1 TIEIRGFNLDGL
13 SLAAIVSLMVLGA
26 IMVSS
31 ASISLADQEMGE
43 PLFYLL
49 RQLGALAIGCALAVA
64 VMHIPTDYW
73 YRIDWFRTDWVLLLG
88 ALALLASVFLPGLG
102 YTANNSTRWLDLGPI
117 TLQPSEPARVFL
129 VLYLASYIVR
139 HQKDLGRNLIGFI
152 KPLLAVAI
160 ACALLLKEPDF
171 GAAVVLTATSL
182 GMLFIGGARLR
193 DFALSVL
200 GAAGGLV
207 ALAFTSPYRLERLKT
222 FLDPWADPFGSGFQ
236 LTQSLIAIGR
246 GDWFGVGL
254 GDSVQKLFYL
264 PEAHTDFVF
273 AVLAEELGFAGV
285 TLVVALFG
293 VVVYR
298 AIALGPKASELGMP
312 FHGLVSTGLA
322 LALGLQAFINMG
334 VNMGLLPTKG
344 LTLPLISYG
353 RTSAVVTL
361 ISLGLL
367 FRIQHEVRVAGLR
380 AEAREQRK
388 SRR

>member
-1 TIEIRGFNLDGL
+1 MNQTLTIRGFSVDSP
-13 SLAAIVSLMVLGA
+13 SLAAVIALMVLGT

-31 ASISLADQEMGE
+31 ASISLADQELGE
-43 PLFYLL
+43 PLFFLL
-49 RQLGALAIGCALAVA
+49 RQLGALGIGCLAAIIVA
-64 VMHIPTDYW
+64 MIPMNF
-73 YRIDWFRTDWVLLLG
+73 WFRMNWVLLLG
-88 ALALLASVFLPGLG
+88 AIVLLASVFIPGLG
-102 YTANNSTRWLDLGPI
+102 HTANNSTRWLDLGPI

-139 HQKDLGRNLIGFI
+139 HQDDLSEGLIGFA
-152 KPLLAVAI
+152 KPMLVVAVAS
-160 ACALLLKEPDF
+160 ALLLKEPDF
-171 GAAVVLTATSL
+171 GATVVLTATSL

-193 DFALSVL
+193 DFGASVL
-200 GAAGGLV
+200 VAAGLLA
-207 ALAFTSPYRLERLKT
+207 ALALTSPYRLQRLQT
-222 FLDPWADPFGSGFQ
+222 FLDPWADPYGSGFQ

-273 AVLAEELGFAGV
+273 AVLAEELGFVGV
-285 TLVVALFG
+285 TLVVLLFG
-293 VVVYR
+293 IIVYR
-298 AIALGPKASELGMP
+298 ALALGPKAAELGMP
-312 FHGLVSTGLA
+312 FHGLVSTGIA

-361 ISLGLL
+361 ISIGLL
-367 FRIQHEVRVAGLR
+367 VRIQHEVRQVAVR
-380 AEAREQRK
+380 VEAREQRK

>member
-1 TIEIRGFNLDGL
+1 MNQTLTIRGFTVDSPL
-13 SLAAIVSLMVLGA
+13 LAAVIALMVVGT

-31 ASISLADQEMGE
+31 ASISLADQELGD
-43 PLFYLL
+43 PLFFLL
-49 RQLGALAIGCALAVA
+49 RQLGALGIGCLAAIVVA
-64 VMHIPTDYW
+64 TIPMNF
-73 YRIDWFRTDWVLLLG
+73 WFRMNWVLLLG
-88 ALALLASVFLPGLG
+88 AIVLLASVFIPGLG
-102 YTANNSTRWLDLGPI
+102 HTANNSTRWLDLGPI

-139 HQKDLGRNLIGFI
+139 HQDDLSEGFVGFL
-152 KPLLAVAI
+152 KPMLVVALAS
-160 ACALLLKEPDF
+160 ALLLKEPDF
-171 GAAVVLTATSL
+171 GATFVLTATSL

-193 DFALSVL
+193 DFAVSVL
-200 GAAGGLV
+200 VAAGLLA
-207 ALAFTSPYRLERLKT
+207 ALALTSPYRLQRLKT
-222 FLDPWADPFGSGFQ
+222 FLDPWADPYGSGFQ

-273 AVLAEELGFAGV
+273 AVLAEELGFVGV
-285 TLVVALFG
+285 TLVILLFG
-293 VVVYR
+293 IIVYR
-298 AIALGPKASELGMP
+298 ALAVGPKAAKLGMP
-312 FHGLVSTGLA
+312 FHGLVSTGIA

-353 RTSAVVTL
+353 RTSAVITL
-361 ISLGLL
+361 ISIGLL
-367 FRIQHEVRVAGLR
+367 VRIQHEVRQAAIRV
-380 AEAREQRK
+380 EAREKRK